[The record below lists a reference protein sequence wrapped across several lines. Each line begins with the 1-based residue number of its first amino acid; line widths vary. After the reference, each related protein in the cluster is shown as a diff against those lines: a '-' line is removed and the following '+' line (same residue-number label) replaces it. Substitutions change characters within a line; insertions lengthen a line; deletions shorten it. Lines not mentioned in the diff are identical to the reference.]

1 MKLLGKFNYL
11 KNKKE
16 EGMPTY
22 EYECKNCGYKFEKFQ
37 KMTEEPLKICP
48 ECKNETLKKIIGLGG
63 GIIFKGPGFYTTEYR
78 SEEYKRKER
87 EEKGLSSGTK
97 SSCSTCSATS
107 CSTCGK

>member
-1 MKLLGKFNYL
+1 LKLLGKLNYL

-48 ECKNETLKKIIGLGG
+48 ECKNESLIRIIGLGG
-63 GIIFKGPGFYTTEYR
+63 GVIYKGPGFYTTEYR

-107 CSTCGK
+107 CSTCK